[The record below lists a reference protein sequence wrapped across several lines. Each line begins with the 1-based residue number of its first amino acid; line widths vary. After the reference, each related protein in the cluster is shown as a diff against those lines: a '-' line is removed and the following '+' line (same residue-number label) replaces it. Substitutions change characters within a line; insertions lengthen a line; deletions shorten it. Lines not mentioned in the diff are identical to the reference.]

1 MITAPARR
9 RMQEH
14 ATAPSFWDSGCAGHD
29 DDEEDDEFPELPIRY
44 RDD

>member
-1 MITAPARR
+1 MSTPEL
-9 RMQEH
+9 EH
-14 ATAPSFWDSGCAGHD
+14 ATESSFWDGGCAGHD